1 MRIWSY
7 EALPSWK
14 IIVWVTQLLSNSKF
28 KNTILARCLAVAI
41 ALVLRVLVTSK
52 GQYYLLLLRYDPIFN
67 AKGNF
72 KDETWFC

>member
-14 IIVWVTQLLSNSKF
+14 IIVWVTQLFSHA
-28 KNTILARCLAVAI
+28 TAI
-41 ALVLRVLVTSK
+41 IFDLRILVTTK
-52 GQYYLLLLRYDPIFN
+52 QQYYLLLLRYDAILN

-72 KDETWFC
+72 KDQT